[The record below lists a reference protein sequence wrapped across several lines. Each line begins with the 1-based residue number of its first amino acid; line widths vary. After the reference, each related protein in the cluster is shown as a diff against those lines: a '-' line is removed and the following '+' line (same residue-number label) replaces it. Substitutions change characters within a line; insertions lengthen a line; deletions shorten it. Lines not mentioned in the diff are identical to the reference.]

1 MLPPENASVAKLPAA
16 APANIAGVSSY
27 ERELMSLGLGE
38 LSPDLFGVAPL
49 AEVRKPQPRAEIQP
63 EAPVLYLDAEP
74 PEPDSSLSADVIAP
88 ADEAIDLSALLE
100 SLDRAHD
107 DPPAEQ
113 ELAEFDQF
121 GSVEIGEI
129 DADALGSAS
138 LKPEPS
144 GNVVHTEPYADDGP
158 FEAMGLSGG
167 MTDELSALTGA
178 DRPSRPVVNVSGIP
192 DPGSGVLRRDQSVD
206 KETLLKIIDGIKN
219 L

>member
-1 MLPPENASVAKLPAA
+1 
-16 APANIAGVSSY
+16 
-27 ERELMSLGLGE
+27 MSLGLGE

-49 AEVRKPQPRAEIQP
+49 SEARKPQPDAAAQP
-63 EAPVLYLDAEP
+63 EPPILYLDPEP
-74 PEPDSSLSADVIAP
+74 HGPDSSSSEDTIAP

-107 DPPAEQ
+107 ETAAAQGAP
-113 ELAEFDQF
+113 EFDQF
-121 GSVEIGEI
+121 GSVEIGEV
-129 DADALGSAS
+129 DVDALGSALLTLES
-138 LKPEPS
+138 SDNVEP
-144 GNVVHTEPYADDGP
+144 TEAYVDDGP
-158 FEAMGLSGG
+158 YEAMGLSGG

>member
-1 MLPPENASVAKLPAA
+1 MQPESVPVAELPAA
-16 APANIAGVSSY
+16 ASATAAGVSSY

-49 AEVRKPQPRAEIQP
+49 AEARKPRPVPQVQP
-63 EAPVLYLDAEP
+63 EAPALDLDVGP
-74 PEPDSSLSADVIAP
+74 PEPDSSLAEEPIAP

-107 DPPAEQ
+107 EPPAEQ
-113 ELAEFDQF
+113 EAPEFDEF
-121 GSVEIGEI
+121 GSVEIGQI
-129 DADALGSAS
+129 DADVLGGAS
-138 LKPEPS
+138 LTPEPS
-144 GNVVHTEPYADDGP
+144 GNVMSTEAYADDGP
-158 FEAMGLSGG
+158 YEAMGLSGG

-178 DRPSRPVVNVSGIP
+178 DRPSRPVVTVSGIP